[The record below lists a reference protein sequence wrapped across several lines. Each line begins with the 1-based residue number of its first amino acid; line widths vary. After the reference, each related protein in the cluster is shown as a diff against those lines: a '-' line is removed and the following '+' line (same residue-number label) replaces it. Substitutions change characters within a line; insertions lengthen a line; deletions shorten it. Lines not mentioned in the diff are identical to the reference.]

1 MTEVDN
7 YKISKKDCEN
17 ILKFSLDREFVS
29 RCSGEKYF
37 ESPTGRISHFS
48 SLLDDDMSKEFRKYI
63 LNSIPR
69 RFKYDVD
76 EIQIQKYNDGGG
88 ISIHKDNYPKYID
101 MCVLKSNPINGIYIY
116 DSKKSFWNFVPDVVG
131 NIVRIKPYEYHC
143 IPKVYGER
151 YSIVFIRTFDF
162 NLELI

>member
-1 MTEVDN
+1 MTMTATN
-7 YKISKKDCEN
+7 SFKISKKDCEN
-17 ILKFSLDREFVS
+17 ILKISSSFEFTP
-29 RCSGEKYF
+29 RYTGNHIF
-37 ESPTGRISHFS
+37 ESYTGKESIFS

-88 ISIHKDNYPKYID
+88 ISIHKDSYPLYID
-101 MCVLKSNPINGIYIY
+101 LCVLKSNPKNGIYIY

-143 IPKVYGER
+143 IPKVYDER
-151 YSIVFIRTFDF
+151 YSLVFIRRFDF
-162 NLELI
+162 GIL